1 MAILQQVLENQAANR
16 IADLES
22 RDSGE
27 LVKGDFDGGVTGY
40 WVRLDEDGAGVVSY
54 NSKQYITKP
63 LGFTSISSGK
73 PVLLS
78 HANGVY
84 FSSW

>member
-1 MAILQQVLENQAANR
+1 MAILGEVLENQAANR
-16 IADLES
+16 IAEVEN

-27 LVKGDFDGGVTGY
+27 PVKGDFDGSVTGY
-40 WVRLDEDGAGVVSY
+40 WVALNPDGAGVVSY
-54 NSKQYITKP
+54 NNKRYITKP
-63 LGFTSISSGK
+63 LGFTSISSGR